1 MSLNCIQN
9 LITKSTGKLQ
19 PSILTAIKSLL
30 ENGAHIQ
37 SAEMV
42 RKKCQSLYPNTPWET
57 RIPAICNTM
66 RNTTNCNSQ
75 IISEDRNH
83 NNFTIKF
90 GTILNDAKRPLE
102 ESRIRSTQIS
112 KLKLSKTSKDKL
124 QKISS
129 IHSQDTNDRPKL
141 ESAQIVCICANK
153 KNHSFFSAYPNQTF
167 VSIPNQINQAHP
179 DDLVRQNNFSWRQFL
194 ILNQDDPNLLSA
206 YCLYDNTIYQDLNNK
221 FNNNFYI
228 LSAGWGLVK
237 SGYKLP
243 NYDITFSKDA
253 ADYKVRELNPEIE
266 RFIDFNQIDTSN
278 KGDIIFIG
286 SPEYIP
292 LFIKLTQH
300 LPNRK
305 FIYWKSISPKPVPEI
320 YIIPN
325 QTFFYRYYD
334 TTRKTT
340 WYYEIAKALCNDI
353 IP

>member
-30 ENGAHIQ
+30 ENGVYTQ

-42 RKKCQSLYPNTPWET
+42 REKCSATNPNISWHA
-57 RIPAICNTM
+57 RIPAICNAM
-66 RNTTNCNSQ
+66 RNTTKCGAI
-75 IISEDRNH
+75 IISEDKPH

-90 GTILNDAKRPLE
+90 GTILNEAKKPLE
-102 ESRIRSTQIS
+102 ESRIHSSQVS
-112 KLKLSKTSKDKL
+112 KLKSSKSSKDEPL
-124 QKISS
+124 LISS

-153 KNHSFFSAYPNQTF
+153 KNYSFFSAYPNQTF

-179 DDLVRQNNFSWRQFL
+179 DDIMPQNNISWRQFL
-194 ILNQDDPNLLSA
+194 ILNQDDPNLLGA
-206 YCLYDNTIYQDLNNK
+206 YCLYDNTIYQDLHNR

-237 SGYKLP
+237 SSFKLP
-243 NYDITFSKDA
+243 NYDITFSNDA
-253 ADYKVRELNPEIE
+253 AVFKVRELNPEIE

-292 LFIKLTQH
+292 LFIQLTQH

-305 FIYWKSISPKPVPEI
+305 FIYWKSVSPKPVPERFT
-320 YIIPN
+320 IPN
-325 QTFFYRYYD
+325 QTFFFRYYH
-334 TTRKTT
+334 TTRKTN
-340 WYYEIAKALCNDI
+340 WHYELANALCNII